1 MENYIENE
9 EITSEEFRD
18 KLLKIKEEKD
28 LIKYLQPFE
37 KNLIIVI
44 KELIIYFKEKINEY
58 EKQINKLN
66 DDKDELQM
74 KINEM
79 ILQYLRSKEKY
90 NNNNKNI
97 NDIENVYQKENSVDL
112 KNLNNFK
119 NNEKEENKII
129 ETSLIY
135 VNQKLIEQNKELKEQ
150 LGIFKNILDIDKK
163 SKKDFGINKI
173 ENNINTVLNEE
184 NKKEFSKTEKEKE
197 KIFPTILSLLKQ
209 LSEYKKSEKMK
220 KDRKKNKEKLPKTS
234 ILPNIEKYFI
244 INNKYQLVDS
254 ENNLFHMRKCHKFQE
269 FKKNYKAANNSSENG
284 EDILKEF
291 VEIYEKNDEEKDEEK
306 IDNLEDKKT
315 SSNKPNIENNTNKEE
330 GNNEENDENAKKE
343 NNNKSFI

>member
-1 MENYIENE
+1 MENHIENE
-9 EITSEEFRD
+9 EIISEEFRGN
-18 KLLKIKEEKD
+18 LTNF
-28 LIKYLQPFE
+28 LQTSE
-37 KNLIIVI
+37 NLIIVI

-79 ILQYLRSKEKY
+79 VLQYLKAKEK
-90 NNNNKNI
+90 NVNNNKNF
-97 NDIENVYQKENSVDL
+97 NDIENVDKKENSVDL
-112 KNLNNFK
+112 KNFGIIK

-163 SKKDFGINKI
+163 NKKDFGINKI
-173 ENNINTVLNEE
+173 ENNINTVSYEE
-184 NKKEFSKTEKEKE
+184 NKEEFSKIEKE

-220 KDRKKNKEKLPKTS
+220 KDRKKNKEK
-234 ILPNIEKYFI
+234 
-244 INNKYQLVDS
+244 YQKH
-254 ENNLFHMRKCHKFQE
+254 LFCQ
-269 FKKNYKAANNSSENG
+269 
-284 EDILKEF
+284 I
-291 VEIYEKNDEEKDEEK
+291 
-306 IDNLEDKKT
+306 
-315 SSNKPNIENNTNKEE
+315 
-330 GNNEENDENAKKE
+330 
-343 NNNKSFI
+343 